1 MSYQLEKR
9 VETIMHQTR
18 EQVMLETGSFKLGL
32 PETTLESFARAL
44 TLSWDA
50 EVAEA
55 ARVLEEKRKRTPWL
69 K

>member
-1 MSYQLEKR
+1 
-9 VETIMHQTR
+9 MHQTR